1 MLREPFTQS
10 VLARMV
16 TTYLS
21 QELNAD
27 IKINEVTVTAFFNV
41 LIKGVEINDLHQK
54 NIFSAEQVEVN
65 IDKFNYKKRKLNV
78 KQLKLKRANIDL
90 IVYQNEEDMNFQFL
104 INHFTPN
111 DSIEP
116 IADSIQHK
124 KWDISISAIQL
135 SKSKFSM
142 INENKAVTEVGMD
155 YDRIVVDDIDLALAK
170 LRFIGDTV
178 LFEIKKLN
186 AIEKS
191 GFLIK
196 EFSGEF
202 AISDKILEAK
212 NLKIETNQSQLDL
225 DFKFSYND
233 FSAYDEFIDAV
244 LIDAKLRNSTINL
257 ADLGFFAPELFTM
270 DDKIFI
276 NASFKGTVE
285 DFTADQLRFKF
296 GNSTSFEGKLSMKGL
311 PYIETTQIVLKIDEF
326 HTSAK
331 DLAGFALPI
340 DGKYLELPTEL
351 YEFGECSM
359 IGNLDGVY
367 KDFTSNLVLKTEIG
381 NLLAEMK
388 MNSSDSSGTT
398 IYNGHIQSLK
408 FDLGKLFKIPEYLG
422 TMNLDLNVDGS
433 GLTNDDI
440 KLKLDG
446 VISSVELMQNNYN
459 QIIINGELAD
469 KKFNGNLDVTD
480 ENIDFQF
487 NGSVDFKKDI
497 PEFNFNADVQH
508 ANLYN
513 INLLKYDST
522 ATLSTQLNLNYAGLN
537 LDDLEGKIQVSNT
550 IYKQNNKIYKLD
562 NLTLNADYDNL
573 QNKIIELRSD
583 YVDADIN
590 GKFKFAELYASV
602 ESLIGQYIPRFFY
615 DSINIKPTL
624 TSQKLDFEINFKNS
638 DVLTNLLYPGL
649 KIAPKSKIEGYYY
662 TDINSF
668 YVQANS
674 TEIELMGVK
683 FYDWYLKTDNDEK
696 AFLILTG
703 SKDVVFK
710 TATENDSTSFGLE
723 NFNLL
728 ASVQNDSINYRVAWN
743 DFVTSDNNTGYL
755 SGYFKFNNRTEFEMK
770 LKRADFMINNM
781 AWNIDL
787 NSHLYFDKSLFSID
801 SLKIF
806 SDQQSL
812 FLTGAASGQTN
823 DTLKVIF
830 RNWNLSNFDLLINDP
845 NLNVDGI
852 IDGEIQLM
860 DLYDSPKVTAQ
871 LGIAKLALNE
881 QKLGRG
887 VIKSTWNNDNNSLEA
902 SFDIINIGNAGEGKV
917 FGIAGTYFP
926 YRDEHNLDFGIDLS
940 NLDLQI
946 LSPYVSD
953 FMSELEGLASGRLLL
968 DGSLAKPRIIGNV
981 NLMRTGVK
989 IDYTN
994 VKYSLS
1000 NEIKFRENEIQF
1012 NHVVLYDTLGNQAIC
1027 QGKITHEYFNNFKFD
1042 INIKPQKVLGLNTNK
1057 SQNSMFYG
1065 TAFASGDVNIHGPLD
1080 EIVIDIAVRSE
1091 KGTQI
1096 KIPIS
1101 YDSEMTETNY
1111 IVFVNSADTVSK
1123 PIDYKV
1129 DLSGLSLNL
1138 NLSVTQDAD
1147 IELFLPYKMGNIRAD
1162 GNGDIN
1168 IAVNSRGDFEIL
1180 GDYFIHQGTF
1190 LFTLQNLVSRR
1201 FSILEGGKIS
1211 WTGNPYE
1218 AELDIKTLYKTKA
1231 SLAGFDIANDRR
1243 YNIDCFLDLSQQL
1256 FDPTIHFSI
1265 GIPNIDKDDEQKVFA
1280 QLDTNNEAQMNQ
1292 QMISLLVL
1300 GSFSSSSNMTP
1311 SAGEIG
1317 ASSINVLSNQLS
1329 NWLSQI
1335 SKDFDVGINYRPS
1348 GAYTEQEVEV
1358 ALSTQL
1364 FNNRV
1369 LIDGN
1374 FGVLGGPQSNNASG
1388 IVGDVNVEVKI
1399 TDDGKFRIK
1408 AFNRSNI
1415 NSAYNSNALDDRS
1428 PYTQGVGIFYR
1439 REFDSFGDLFSKGKS
1454 KSKKVKDPVL

>member
-1 MLREPFTQS
+1 MLLREPFTQS
-10 VLARMV
+10 ALARII

-21 QELNAD
+21 QELNTD
-27 IKINEVTVTAFFNV
+27 IKINEVTVTAFFNL

-65 IDKFNYKKRKLNV
+65 IDKFNYKERKLNV
-78 KQLKLKRANIDL
+78 KQLKLKEANIAL
-90 IVYQNEEDMNFQFL
+90 KIYENEEDMNFQFL
-104 INHFTPN
+104 IDHFTPN
-111 DSIEP
+111 DSIETV
-116 IADSIQHK
+116 ADSIQPK

-142 INENKAVTEVGMD
+142 INENKSLIEIGMD
-155 YDRIVVDDIDLALAK
+155 YDRIVVDDIDLDLAN

-178 LFEIKKLN
+178 LFEINKLN

-196 EFSGEF
+196 QFSGEF
-202 AISDKILEAK
+202 ALSEKILDVK
-212 NLKIETNQSQLDL
+212 NLKLLTNQSQLDL

-233 FSAYDEFIDAV
+233 FSAYEEFIDSV
-244 LIDAKLRNSTINL
+244 MIDAKIRNSKLNL
-257 ADLGFFAPELFTM
+257 ADLGFFAPELFEM
-270 DDKIFI
+270 DDEIFI
-276 NASFKGTVE
+276 NTLFKGTVE
-285 DFTADQLRFKF
+285 DFKADQLRFKF
-296 GNSTSFEGKLSMKGL
+296 GGSTEFEGEISMKGL
-311 PYIETTQIVLKIDEF
+311 PNIENTYTDLIINKF
-326 HTSAK
+326 YTSAN
-331 DLAGFALPI
+331 DLANFAIPI
-340 DGKYLELPTEL
+340 DGKFLVLPAEI
-351 YEFGECSM
+351 YEFGECS
-359 IGNLDGVY
+359 IVGYLNGTF
-367 KDFTSNLVLKTEIG
+367 KNFTSDLDLKTKIG
-381 NLLAEMK
+381 SLSANIN
-388 MNSSDSSGTT
+388 MNTQDSLDSTF
-398 IYNGHIQSLK
+398 YNGHFQSLS
-408 FDLGKLFKIPEYLG
+408 FDLGKMLRIPEYLG
-422 TMNLDLNVDGS
+422 TMNLDLDFNGS
-433 GLTNDDI
+433 GLTNEDI

-469 KKFNGNLDVTD
+469 KKFDGHLDVSD

-497 PEFNFNADVQH
+497 PEFNFNADIQH
-508 ANLYN
+508 ANLYK

-522 ATLSTQLNLNYAGLN
+522 ATLSTQLNLNYAGIN
-537 LDDLEGKIQVSNT
+537 LDDLIGMIEVNNT
-550 IYKQNNKIYKLD
+550 IYEQNNKIYKLL
-562 NLTLNADYDNL
+562 NLTLNANYDSL
-573 QNKIIELRSD
+573 RNKIIELRSD
-583 YVDADIN
+583 YIDADIK
-590 GKFKFAELYASV
+590 GKFKFAELFTSV

-615 DSINIKPTL
+615 DSINIEPTL
-624 TSQKLDFEINFKNS
+624 TSQNLDFEINLKNS
-638 DVLTNLLYPGL
+638 DTLTDLFFPGI
-649 KIAPKSKIEGYYY
+649 KIAPNSKIEGYYY
-662 TDINSF
+662 TDLNSV

-674 TEIELMGVK
+674 SEIELMGVK

-710 TATENDSTSFGLE
+710 TASENDSTSFGLE
-723 NFNLL
+723 NFNIL
-728 ASVQNDSINYRVAWN
+728 ASVQNDSIDYRIAWN
-743 DFVTSDNNTGYL
+743 DSESIDENTGYL
-755 SGYFKFNNRTEFEMK
+755 SGYFKFNSRTESEMK
-770 LKRADFMINNM
+770 LKKADFIINNKT
-781 AWNIDL
+781 WNIDL
-787 NSHLYFDKSLFSID
+787 NSHLYFDKSLFAID
-801 SLKIF
+801 SLNIF
-806 SDQQSL
+806 SDKQSL
-812 FLTGAASGQTN
+812 FLTGAVSEQAN

-830 RNWNLSNFDLLINDP
+830 RNWDLSNFDLLINDP

-881 QKLGRG
+881 QQLGRG

-926 YRDEHNLDFGIDLS
+926 NRDEHNFDFGIDLS

-1012 NHVVLYDTLGNQAIC
+1012 NHVVLYDSLGNQAIC
-1027 QGKITHEYFNNFKFD
+1027 QGKITHEYFDNFKFD

-1065 TAFASGDVNIHGPLD
+1065 TAFASGDVNIRGPID

-1111 IVFVNSADTVSK
+1111 IVFVNSADTISK

-1138 NLSVTQDAD
+1138 NLNVTQDAD

-1168 IAVNSRGDFEIL
+1168 ITVNSRGDFEIF

-1231 SLAGFDIANDRR
+1231 SLAGFDIENDRR
-1243 YNIDCFLDLSQQL
+1243 YNIDCFLELSQL
-1256 FDPTIHFSI
+1256 LSDPTIHFSI
-1265 GIPNIDKDDEQKVFA
+1265 GIPNIDKEDEQKVFA
-1280 QLDTNNEAQMNQ
+1280 QLDTENEAQMNQ

-1335 SKDFDVGINYRPS
+1335 SKDFDIGINYRPS

-1374 FGVLGGPQSNNASG
+1374 FGVLGNQQSSNASG

-1399 TDDGKFRIK
+1399 TDDGRFRIK

-1415 NSAYNSNALDDRS
+1415 NSAYNTNALDDRA

-1439 REFDSFGDLFSKGKS
+1439 REFDSFGDLFNNGKP
-1454 KSKKVKDPVL
+1454 KPKKN

>member
-1 MLREPFTQS
+1 MLLREPFTQS
-10 VLARMV
+10 VLARIV

-27 IKINEVTVTAFFNV
+27 IKINEVTVTAFFNL
-41 LIKGVEINDLHQK
+41 LIKGVEVNDLHQK

-78 KQLKLKRANIDL
+78 KQLKLKEAIIDL
-90 IVYQNEEDMNFQFL
+90 KIYKNEDDMNFQFL
-104 INHFTPN
+104 IDHFTSN
-111 DSIEP
+111 NS
-116 IADSIQHK
+116 ADSLQQK
-124 KWDISISAIQL
+124 KWDLSISAIQL

-142 INENKAVTEVGMD
+142 INENKALTEVGMD
-155 YDRIVVDDIDLALAK
+155 YDRIVVDDIDLDLAN

-178 LFEIKKLN
+178 LFEINKLN

-196 EFSGEF
+196 QFSGEF
-202 AISDKILEAK
+202 ALSEKMLEAK
-212 NLKIETNQSQLDL
+212 KIKIETNQSELDF

-233 FSAYDEFIDAV
+233 FSAYEEFIDKV
-244 LIDAKLRNSTINL
+244 MIDARLRNSTINL
-257 ADLGFFAPELFTM
+257 ADLGFFAPELFEM
-270 DDKIFI
+270 NDEIFI
-276 NASFKGTVE
+276 NTSFKGTVE

-296 GNSTSFEGKLSMKGL
+296 GSSTEFEGKISMKGL
-311 PYIETTQIVLKIDEF
+311 PNIENTYTDLIINKF
-326 HTSAK
+326 YTSAK
-331 DLAGFALPI
+331 DLANFAIPI
-340 DGKYLELPTEL
+340 DGKFLALPAEI
-351 YEFGECSM
+351 YEFGECSIVGYLNGM
-359 IGNLDGVY
+359 FKN
-367 KDFTSNLVLKTEIG
+367 FTSDLDLNTEIG
-381 NLLAEMK
+381 SLSANIN
-388 MNSSDSSGTT
+388 MNTQDSLGMTF
-398 IYNGHIQSLK
+398 YNGHFQSLS
-408 FDLGKLFKIPEYLG
+408 FDLGKMLKIPEYLG
-422 TMNLDLNVDGS
+422 TMNLDLDFNGS
-433 GLTNDDI
+433 GLTNEDI

-469 KKFNGNLDVTD
+469 KKFDGHLDVTD

-487 NGSVDFKKDI
+487 NGSVDFNKDI
-497 PEFNFNADVQH
+497 PEFNFNTDIQH
-508 ANLYN
+508 ANLYK

-522 ATLSTQLNLNYAGLN
+522 ATLSTQLNLNYAGIN
-537 LDDLEGKIQVSNT
+537 LDDLEGMIQVSNT
-550 IYKQNNKIYKLD
+550 VYEQNNKIYMLD
-562 NLTLNADYDNL
+562 NLTLNSNYDGL
-573 QNKIIELRSD
+573 RNKIIELRSD
-583 YVDADIN
+583 YIDADIK
-590 GKFKFAELYASV
+590 GKFKFAELFASV
-602 ESLIGQYIPRFFY
+602 ESMIGQYIPRFFY
-615 DSINIKPTL
+615 DSINIEPTL
-624 TSQKLDFEINFKNS
+624 PSQNLDFEINFKNS
-638 DVLTNLLYPGL
+638 DALTDLLYPSL
-649 KIAPKSKIEGYYY
+649 KIAPNSKIAGHYY
-662 TDINSF
+662 TDLNSV

-674 TEIELMGVK
+674 SEIELMGIK
-683 FYDWYLKTDNDEK
+683 FYDWYLKTDNDAK

-728 ASVQNDSINYRVAWN
+728 ASVQNDSINYRIAWN
-743 DFVTSDNNTGYL
+743 DTETRDDNKGYL

-770 LKRADFMINNM
+770 LKKADFIINNK

-787 NSHLYFDKSLFSID
+787 NSHLAFDKSLFSID
-801 SLKIF
+801 SLNIF
-806 SDQQSL
+806 SDKQSL
-812 FLTGAASGQTN
+812 FLTGAVSEQAD

-830 RNWNLSNFDLLINDP
+830 RNWDLSSFDLLINDP

-860 DLYDSPKVTAQ
+860 DLYDSPKVTAR
-871 LGIAKLALNE
+871 LGIAQLALNE
-881 QKLGRG
+881 QQLGRG
-887 VIKSTWNNDNNSLEA
+887 VIRSTWNNANNSLEA

-917 FGIAGTYFP
+917 FGLAGTYFP
-926 YRDEHNLDFGIDLS
+926 NRDEHNLDFGIDLS

-968 DGSLAKPRIIGNV
+968 DGSLSKPRIIGNV
-981 NLMRTGVK
+981 NLMRTAVK

-1012 NHVVLYDTLGNQAIC
+1012 DHVVLYDTLGNQAIC
-1027 QGKITHEYFNNFKFD
+1027 QGKITHEYFDNFKLD

-1065 TAFASGDVNIHGPLD
+1065 TAFASGDVNIRGPLD

-1091 KGTQI
+1091 RGTQI

-1162 GNGDIN
+1162 GSGDIN
-1168 IAVNSRGDFEIL
+1168 ITVNSRGDFEII

-1231 SLAGFDIANDRR
+1231 SLAGFDIENDRR

-1256 FDPTIHFSI
+1256 SDPTIHFSI
-1265 GIPNIDKDDEQKVFA
+1265 AIPNIDKEDEQKVFA
-1280 QLDTNNEAQMNQ
+1280 QLDTENEAQMNQ

-1300 GSFSSSSNMTP
+1300 GSFSSSANMTP

-1335 SKDFDVGINYRPS
+1335 SKDFDIGINYRPS

-1374 FGVLGGPQSNNASG
+1374 FGVLGNQQSSNTSG

-1399 TDDGKFRIK
+1399 TDDGRFRIK
-1408 AFNRSNI
+1408 VFNRSNI
-1415 NSAYNSNALDDRS
+1415 NSAYNTNTLDDRS

-1439 REFDSFGDLFSKGKS
+1439 REFDNFGDLFSNGKP
-1454 KSKKVKDPVL
+1454 KSKKVKDAVL